1 MSYFKLENLG
11 PIVMAVLLM
20 GVFILALSTLFTS
33 PLFLFLS
40 IVGGTGLIGLGV
52 IFIVIFMIRD
62 IAIFFKNVDQAK

>member
-11 PIVMAVLLM
+11 PMVMAVLLM

-33 PLFLFLS
+33 PLLLFLS

-62 IAIFFKNVDQAK
+62 IAIFFKDVDQAK